1 MKVEVKK
8 SGYSPNSFTLAYK
21 ILAFIYLSIGIIL
34 FTTSIIIIFSFLS
47 ESPSTTSS
55 LGVSQPG
62 IVLFLKYILL
72 SIPFL
77 TSGAGFSLNNK
88 RWIKLG
94 LVISAIIILNLL
106 TGLQNLEEQAL
117 NEIFRAQKML
127 SIFIWGLLE
136 PLSQGLLLILTITSL
151 IIVVA
156 EGRKNEK

>member
-1 MKVEVKK
+1 M
-8 SGYSPNSFTLAYK
+8 
-21 ILAFIYLSIGIIL
+21 
-34 FTTSIIIIFSFLS
+34 S
-47 ESPSTTSS
+47 ESPSTTYSV
-55 LGVSQPG
+55 GVSQPG